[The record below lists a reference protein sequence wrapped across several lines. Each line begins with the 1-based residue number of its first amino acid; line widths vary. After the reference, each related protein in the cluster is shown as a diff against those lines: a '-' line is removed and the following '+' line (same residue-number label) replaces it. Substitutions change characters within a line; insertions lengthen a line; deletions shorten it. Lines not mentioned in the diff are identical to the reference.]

1 MFFKIMRMGENKKK
15 LDSGWCYQAF
25 CVVGITGFE
34 PATPRP
40 PDVYSNRTELYPER
54 CDQGAFP

>member
-1 MFFKIMRMGENKKK
+1 MFFKIMCVGGEIKK
-15 LDSGWCYQAF
+15 LDSGWCYQAL

-54 CDQGAFP
+54 CNQGAFP

>member
-1 MFFKIMRMGENKKK
+1 MFFKIMRMWGEKKKK
-15 LDSGWCYQAF
+15 LDSGWCYQAL

-54 CDQGAFP
+54 CD